1 MNKKELIIIIALLI
15 VSLVFIY
22 FSNNASNKE
31 AKKVIEIQVGSQ
43 IYRRVAIKSND
54 YKEIIP
60 IKSNLGLN
68 VLKIYNGGVE
78 MIESDCGNSVC
89 INTGFINGI
98 DEMIV
103 CLPHEILVQIKGIDE
118 KEGEKGID

>member
-1 MNKKELIIIIALLI
+1 MKKKELMFIIALLML
-15 VSLVFIY
+15 SLAFIY
-22 FSNNASNKE
+22 FFYSGSNEE

-43 IYRRVAIKSND
+43 IYRRVAIRSNE
-54 YKEIIP
+54 YEETIP

-68 VLKIYNGGVE
+68 VLKIYDGGIE

-89 INTGFINGI
+89 INTGFISEVG
-98 DEMIV
+98 EMIV
-103 CLPHEILVQIKGIDE
+103 CLPHEILVQIKGAEE